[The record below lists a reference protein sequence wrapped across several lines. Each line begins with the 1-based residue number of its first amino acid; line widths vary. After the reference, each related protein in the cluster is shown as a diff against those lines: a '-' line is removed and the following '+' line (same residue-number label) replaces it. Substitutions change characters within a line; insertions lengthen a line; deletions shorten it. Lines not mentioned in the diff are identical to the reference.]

1 MSLQRRQIFRNSL
14 HSVGSSDSLPGRKSL
29 FCPSWCDAH
38 SAVWALPWFLS
49 RASPGVALLLLVWV
63 WSSWTVPVSF
73 GVPVLPALL
82 ISVASCR
89 VSPEGFCARG
99 SEAALPRLS
108 WRIFLLCST
117 AGVGLFSA
125 FQSWVVSWRQNL
137 WWCCWAEGVQSSL
150 ASFYPAVLGQE
161 CLMHWQVWYS
171 MSYQELKFLYPQL
184 SLIFPNPEDLFIK
197 KPTSVAALIQWTSW
211 RRVNKT
217 INFIIQYMDD
227 TKLHVPRWTALYR
240 CNFYL
245 FLLF

>member
-117 AGVGLFSA
+117 AGVGLSLRFRAEWSPGGRIYDDAVGQKVSKALWLHFTQQCLDRSA
-125 FQSWVVSWRQNL
+125 
-137 WWCCWAEGVQSSL
+137 
-150 ASFYPAVLGQE
+150 
-161 CLMHWQVWYS
+161 
-171 MSYQELKFLYPQL
+171 
-184 SLIFPNPEDLFIK
+184 
-197 KPTSVAALIQWTSW
+197 
-211 RRVNKT
+211 
-217 INFIIQYMDD
+217 
-227 TKLHVPRWTALYR
+227 
-240 CNFYL
+240 
-245 FLLF
+245 